1 MNEVRLLLAD
11 KNLSYLEIARK
22 MLRFHDEA
30 YQVDVALTG
39 QECLEKLNKN
49 HYDLLLLD
57 YDIDDKKGLEVLS
70 RIVDRKIDVP
80 VVMLVDEGREEIAH
94 KALEKG
100 AYDYIMKV
108 RGYLTALP
116 FTVGKV
122 LEKKRQRII
131 TPVLEQQPVE
141 EGPGPQYVEASEE
154 LPCDDTPG
162 HLIDTDS
169 LPDLEVEDREAYFI
183 LDHKGRFITT
193 NPKLEEMLKYSE
205 EELLELN
212 LSDLIPAQKENEYY
226 RWLTQVDLSSQEQSF
241 RTELV
246 GKYGDQQLAEIILS
260 PMRDRDN
267 EVISYKGK
275 IKIIVPDNGSAHPS
289 HGDFDQAKMINEMVQ
304 LIHDSYNLSFNHLIE
319 RITHLVCQLFQF
331 KRATLALLDR
341 RRKTFVKQIM
351 IGYSNGKP
359 DGERVLE
366 VPQEVIDKIFFN
378 QSKIKVIYHDH
389 ESGNNN
395 GLSTVISER
404 RSQPR
409 RASNQWHPQ
418 DMIIFNL
425 VDHQNRTFGYISL
438 DEPLYPVVPPHE
450 FFYNMELFSSLTS
463 LAIENFYNFAAL
475 EKRNRRLK
483 QLLLSSNL
491 FRLHLSISEMIHEIV
506 WAIKFAM
513 NYNLVLLGFIN
524 RNSKQFQ
531 IKSVACDDRI
541 KTLQLKEITIPVS
554 ELQSLFKNEY
564 RRGKSYL
571 ITRSEPA
578 LRRIKALYYDRKIDT
593 NSHRYWNWYV
603 MLIIPIYGSNGKM
616 IGYIMVDDPMDCML
630 PASEDIHTLEILA
643 NQVSVAIE
651 NRLSYVRLRDQVMI
665 SKGKEPR
672 ASAPK
677 EKTEGG
683 IKKLV
688 DRFFK

>member
-30 YQVDVALTG
+30 YQVDVAMTG
-39 QECLEKLNKN
+39 QECLEKLNQ
-49 HYDLLLLD
+49 HPYDLLLLD
-57 YDIDDKKGLEVLS
+57 CDIDDKKGLDVLS
-70 RIVDRKIDVP
+70 RIVESKIDVP
-80 VVMLVDEGREEIAH
+80 VVMLVDEGREEIAL

-122 LEKKRQRII
+122 LEKKRRRIV
-131 TPVLEQQPVE
+131 TPVFEEQPVE
-141 EGPGPQYVEASEE
+141 SEPEPQYADA
-154 LPCDDTPG
+154 PNN
-162 HLIDTDS
+162 LIDTET
-169 LPDLEVEDREAYFI
+169 LPDLEAEDREAYFI

-193 NPKLEEMLKYSE
+193 NPKLEELLKYSE

-212 LSDLIPAQKENEYY
+212 LSDLIPAQKENDYY
-226 RWLTQVDLSSQEQSF
+226 RWLAKVDLGSQEQSF

-260 PMRDRDN
+260 PMRDREN
-267 EVISYKGK
+267 EVISYKGR
-275 IKIIVPDNGSAHPS
+275 IKIVVPDNGSVYPADLH
-289 HGDFDQAKMINEMVQ
+289 FDQTKMINEMVQ
-304 LIHDSYNLSFNHLIE
+304 LIHNSYNISFNHLIE
-319 RITHLVCQLFQF
+319 RITQLVCQLFQF

-351 IGYSNGKP
+351 IGYSNEKS
-359 DGERVLE
+359 DNERLLE
-366 VPQEVIDKIFFN
+366 VPQEVIDHIFIN
-378 QSKIKVIYHDH
+378 QSRVKVIYHDH

-395 GLSTVISER
+395 ALSNIVSER

-418 DMIIFNL
+418 DLIIFNL
-425 VDHQNRTFGYISL
+425 VDHQNKTFGYISL

-450 FFYNMELFSSLTS
+450 FFYNMELFSRLTS

-506 WAIKFAM
+506 WAIKFSM

-524 RNSKQFQ
+524 RNTKQFQ
-531 IKSVACDDRI
+531 IKAVACDDRI
-541 KTLQLKEITIPVS
+541 KTLQMKEITIPVHD
-554 ELQSLFKNEY
+554 LQSLLKNEY

-578 LRRIKALYYDRKIDT
+578 LRRMKSLYYDRKIDM

-616 IGYIMVDDPMDCML
+616 IGYIMVDDPTDCLL
-630 PASEDIHTLEILA
+630 PPSEDIHTLEILA
-643 NQVSVAIE
+643 NQVSIAIE
-651 NRLSYVRLRDQVMI
+651 NRLSYVRLRDQALG
-665 SKGKEPR
+665 SKGREQKIP
-672 ASAPK
+672 SSK
-677 EKTEGG
+677 EKPEGG